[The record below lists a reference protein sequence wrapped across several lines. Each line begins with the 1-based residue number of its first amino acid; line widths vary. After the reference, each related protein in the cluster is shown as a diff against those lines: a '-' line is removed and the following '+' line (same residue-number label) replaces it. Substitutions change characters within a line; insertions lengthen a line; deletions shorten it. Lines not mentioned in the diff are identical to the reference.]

1 MNRIEV
7 KLAIALG
14 ALIGSRGLCH
24 GQEVKT
30 TRLRAASGERVVRV
44 ETTLRQSPELVWA
57 AFSTEEGLRCWVA
70 PVVRLDLRTGGSLAT
85 NYDKAAAIG
94 SPGTIS
100 LAILNYVE
108 KEEITFKVKLN
119 EAFSERLRSEDDRLQ
134 EVVQLQRLA
143 DGGTRVVSSM
153 VGWGSGEE
161 WDKAFEF
168 FVRGNEWTYRNLAKC
183 FSKTSR

>member
-1 MNRIEV
+1 MHRTGV
-7 KLAIALG
+7 KLAVAFG
-14 ALIGSRGLCH
+14 ALVGSLGVCQ

-44 ETTLRQSPELVWA
+44 ETTLRQSPDTVWT

-70 PVVRLDLRTGGSLAT
+70 PVVRLDLRTGGSLVT

-100 LAILNYVE
+100 LPILNYVE

-119 EAFSERLRSEDDRLQ
+119 EAFPERLRSEDDRLQ

-143 DGGTRVVSSM
+143 DGGTKVVSSM

-168 FVRGNEWTYRNLAKC
+168 FARGNEWTYRNLAKC
-183 FSKTSR
+183 FSKSTR